1 MKEVIL
7 LTSLVPKGRAIAKS
21 RSSQKGGQDILR
33 AVCSGAHR
41 GVDLVSTFLKKLRL
55 IYCSL
60 VSYFRLLYSKSSRE
74 IPVSQGMA
82 GDASFHVQ

>member
-41 GVDLVSTFLKKLRL
+41 GVDLVSTFLKK
-55 IYCSL
+55 S
-60 VSYFRLLYSKSSRE
+60 
-74 IPVSQGMA
+74 A
-82 GDASFHVQ
+82 